1 MYHFFLSE
9 LFNFFQLLNYEKIKM
24 ERKVKIIIQVTP
36 ANSPPGFNNLEAV
49 LHAVYEMP
57 PS

>member
-1 MYHFFLSE
+1 
-9 LFNFFQLLNYEKIKM
+9 M
-24 ERKVKIIIQVTP
+24 EGKVKIIIQGTP
-36 ANSPPGFNNLEAV
+36 ADSPPGFNNLEA